1 MAIKCGVFKTNYRD
15 DAAIW
20 QTKASRF
27 WLVLLVIALM
37 AFPFVFQGSRYMLY
51 VVNSVLIAVIAAVGL
66 NILTGF
72 TGQISL
78 GHGAFMGVGA
88 YASGYFMI
96 KLGMPFIACVVAAGF
111 VTAIVGMIFGIPSL
125 RLKGLYLAIA
135 TLAAQVILE
144 FVFVRWR
151 DVTGGS
157 QGLMVP
163 PAAVGG
169 IAFNSD
175 FKFYFLALGFTI
187 LAVMAAKNII
197 RTKPGRAFMAIRDRY
212 ISAEIIGIPI
222 FRYKL
227 MSFGISSFFAGV
239 AGSLW
244 AHYLGIITPEHFG
257 VMTSIQYL
265 SMIIIGRA
273 RKHLWKHPGRG
284 FHDPSAG
291 GAPVDQRPFFGSI
304 SVADPHLRGDPRGHF
319 RAGHHPFSDIRTGRT
334 GGPME
339 NHPKLLEAVAVFL
352 LMQETGFLLIE
363 GTVLNISPGL
373 E

>member
-1 MAIKCGVFKTNYRD
+1 MAIKCGVFQTNYRD

-27 WLVLLVIALM
+27 WLALLLIGLI
-37 AFPFVFQGSRYMLY
+37 AFPFAFMGSRYTLY
-51 VVNSVLIAVIAAVGL
+51 VANSVLIAVIAAIGL

-88 YASGYFMI
+88 YASGYLMIHLGAPFMVCI
-96 KLGMPFIACVVAAGF
+96 VAAGGI
-111 VTAIVGMIFGIPSL
+111 TAIVGMIFGIPSL

-163 PAAVGG
+163 SAEIGG
-169 IAFNSD
+169 IAFDSD
-175 FKFYFLALGFTI
+175 FRFYFLALGFTI
-187 LAVMAAKNII
+187 LAVTAAKNIV

-227 MSFGISSFFAGV
+227 MAFGISSFFAGV

-244 AHYLGIITPEHFG
+244 AHYIGIITPEHFN
-257 VMTSIQYL
+257 VMISIQYL
-265 SMIIIGRA
+265 SMIIIGG
-273 RKHLWKHPGRG
+273 L
-284 FHDPSAG
+284 
-291 GAPVDQRPFFGSI
+291 GSI
-304 SVADPHLRGDPRGHF
+304 YGSILGAIFMTLLPEGLRLLSGLFSDQYPILTQIFGAIREGIF
-319 RAGHHPFSDIRTGRT
+319 GLVIILFLIFEPDGLAARWKTIKNYWKLWPFSY
-334 GGPME
+334 
-339 NHPKLLEAVAVFL
+339 
-352 LMQETGFLLIE
+352 
-363 GTVLNISPGL
+363 
-373 E
+373 

>member
-27 WLVLLVIALM
+27 WLALLLIALM

-96 KLGMPFIACVVAAGF
+96 KLGMPFIACIVAAGF

-169 IAFNSD
+169 ITFNSD

-187 LAVMAAKNII
+187 LAVMLAKNII

-227 MSFGISSFFAGV
+227 ISFGISSFFAGV

-265 SMIIIGRA
+265 SMIIIGG
-273 RKHLWKHPGRG
+273 L
-284 FHDPSAG
+284 
-291 GAPVDQRPFFGSI
+291 GSI
-304 SVADPHLRGDPRGHF
+304 YGSILGAIFMTLLPEALRLISGLFSDQYPLLIHIFGAIREGIF
-319 RAGHHPFSDIRTGRT
+319 GLVIILFLIFEPDGLAARWKTIQNYWKLWPFSY
-334 GGPME
+334 
-339 NHPKLLEAVAVFL
+339 
-352 LMQETGFLLIE
+352 
-363 GTVLNISPGL
+363 
-373 E
+373 

>member
-1 MAIKCGVFKTNYRD
+1 MAIKCGVFKTNYID

-20 QTKASRF
+20 QTKVSRF
-27 WLVLLVIALM
+27 WLALLLVALI
-37 AFPFVFQGSRYMLY
+37 AFPFVFQDSRYLLF
-51 VVNSVLIAVIAAVGL
+51 VANSVLIAVIAALGL

-78 GHGAFMGVGA
+78 GQGAFMGVGA
-88 YASGYFMI
+88 YASGYFMVN
-96 KLGMPFIACVVAAGF
+96 LGMPFVACIMAAGC
-111 VTAIVGMIFGIPSL
+111 VTAVVGMIFGIPSL

-163 PAAVGG
+163 PAVIGG
-169 IAFNSD
+169 FAFDND

-187 LAVMAAKNII
+187 LAVMAAKNIV

-222 FRYKL
+222 FQYKL

-257 VMTSIQYL
+257 VMVSIQYL
-265 SMIIIGRA
+265 SMIIIGG
-273 RKHLWKHPGRG
+273 L
-284 FHDPSAG
+284 
-291 GAPVDQRPFFGSI
+291 GSI
-304 SVADPHLRGDPRGHF
+304 YGSILGATFMTLLPEVLRWFSGLFSDQYPVLIHLFGAIREGIFGLVIILFLIFEPDGLAARWKTIKNYWKLW
-319 RAGHHPFSDIRTGRT
+319 PFSY
-334 GGPME
+334 
-339 NHPKLLEAVAVFL
+339 
-352 LMQETGFLLIE
+352 
-363 GTVLNISPGL
+363 
-373 E
+373 

>member
-1 MAIKCGVFKTNYRD
+1 LAIKCGVFKTTYRD

-20 QTKASRF
+20 QTKASKF
-27 WLVLLVIALM
+27 WLALLLVALI
-37 AFPFVFQGSRYMLY
+37 AFPFVFQGSRYLLY
-51 VVNSVLIAVIAAVGL
+51 VANSVLIAVIAAVGL

-88 YASGYFMI
+88 YVSGYFMI
-96 KLGMPFIACVVAAGF
+96 KLGMPFLVCIVAAGCM
-111 VTAIVGMIFGIPSL
+111 TAIVGMIFGIPSL

-157 QGLMVP
+157 QGLLAP
-163 PAAVGG
+163 PAKIGG

-187 LAVMAAKNII
+187 LAVVLAKNIV

-222 FRYKL
+222 FQYKL
-227 MSFGISSFFAGV
+227 MSFGISSFYAGV

-244 AHYLGIITPEHFG
+244 GHYIGIITPEHFN
-257 VMTSIQYL
+257 VMISIQYL
-265 SMIIIGRA
+265 SMIIIGG
-273 RKHLWKHPGRG
+273 L
-284 FHDPSAG
+284 
-291 GAPVDQRPFFGSI
+291 GSI
-304 SVADPHLRGDPRGHF
+304 YGSIMGAVFMTLLPEGLRLISGL
-319 RAGHHPFSDIRTGRT
+319 FSDQYPVLVNIFGAIREGIFGLVIILFLIFEPDGLAARWKTIQ
-334 GGPME
+334 
-339 NHPKLLEAVAVFL
+339 NYWKLWPL
-352 LMQETGFLLIE
+352 
-363 GTVLNISPGL
+363 SY
-373 E
+373 

>member
-1 MAIKCGVFKTNYRD
+1 MAIKCGVFKTTYRD

-20 QTKASRF
+20 QTKVSRF
-27 WLVLLVIALM
+27 WLALFLIALIV
-37 AFPFVFQGSRYMLY
+37 FPFVFQGSRYMLY
-51 VVNSVLIAVIAAVGL
+51 VVNSMFIAVIATIGL

-96 KLGMPFIACVVAAGF
+96 KLGMPFIACIVAAGC

-163 PAAVGG
+163 PATVGG
-169 IAFNSD
+169 ITFNSD

-187 LAVMAAKNII
+187 LAVMAAKNIV

-227 MSFGISSFFAGV
+227 MSFGVSSFFAGV

-244 AHYLGIITPEHFG
+244 AHYIGIITPEHFN
-257 VMTSIQYL
+257 VMISIQYL
-265 SMIIIGRA
+265 SMIIIGG
-273 RKHLWKHPGRG
+273 L
-284 FHDPSAG
+284 
-291 GAPVDQRPFFGSI
+291 GSI
-304 SVADPHLRGDPRGHF
+304 YGSILGAVFMTLLPEALRLISGLFSDQYPVLIHIFGAIREGIF
-319 RAGHHPFSDIRTGRT
+319 GLVIILFLIFEPDGLAARWKTIQNYWKLWPFSY
-334 GGPME
+334 
-339 NHPKLLEAVAVFL
+339 
-352 LMQETGFLLIE
+352 
-363 GTVLNISPGL
+363 
-373 E
+373 